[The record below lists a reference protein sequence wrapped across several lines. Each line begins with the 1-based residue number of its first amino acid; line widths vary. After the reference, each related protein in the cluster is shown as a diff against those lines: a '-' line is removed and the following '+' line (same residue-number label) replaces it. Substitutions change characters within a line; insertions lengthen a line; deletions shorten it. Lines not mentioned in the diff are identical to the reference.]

1 MFPDNDWYG
10 HKKILF
16 EYCGI
21 KKLFP
26 IYGIL
31 QHGWYPFTQNN
42 VGKSSIFPDAPYFS
56 WKKNP
61 KNFFKY
67 PDTINECIGAPFLY
81 LHKIQSKKTKLNGKG
96 TLVFPA
102 HSNPE
107 TIQDVFHEKLI
118 KIVKKKY
125 KGPYKVVLFFTDYKK
140 KNISIY
146 KKNGFK
152 VFCFGNRGN
161 INFLKNA
168 YKTIASSKTVIS
180 TELSTPII
188 YSMYLKKKCILIDRD
203 ENSKPLN
210 MTSTKDTEAF
220 RKTNFYKK
228 ISKGKLSIKDQFK
241 YSQIELGENSIKSP
255 NELRKILQIDSFYL
269 SIKSFI
275 FAKMYD
281 FKYGSKAR
289 YYGLPK
295 YPTDEI
301 NDMILDQKTSRFKLK
316 K

>member
-1 MFPDNDWYG
+1 
-10 HKKILF
+10 
-16 EYCGI
+16 
-21 KKLFP
+21 
-26 IYGIL
+26 
-31 QHGWYPFTQNN
+31 
-42 VGKSSIFPDAPYFS
+42 
-56 WKKNP
+56 
-61 KNFFKY
+61 
-67 PDTINECIGAPFLY
+67 
-81 LHKIQSKKTKLNGKG
+81 
-96 TLVFPA
+96 
-102 HSNPE
+102 
-107 TIQDVFHEKLI
+107 
-118 KIVKKKY
+118 
-125 KGPYKVVLFFTDYKK
+125 DYKK

-146 KKNGFK
+146 KKRGFK

-161 INFLKNA
+161 INFLKNV

-210 MTSTKDTEAF
+210 MTSTKDTEKF

-281 FKYGSKAR
+281 FKYGVRQALLVEALQALHLALIQPHPKRVGINFLNSASSSADSIAR
-289 YYGLPK
+289 
-295 YPTDEI
+295 
-301 NDMILDQKTSRFKLK
+301 
-316 K
+316 